1 MSDSKGKL
9 MNITDSKEYWSEYT
23 LDDGT
28 KIKVKYVVTE
38 IRLLDEKDKDGLP
51 KYNLSIQPVI
61 TTNKE

>member
-9 MNITDSKEYWSEYT
+9 MNITDSKESWSEYT